1 MKTRIC
7 LMWDALH
14 LVGVLLVLMFPY
26 WTSIIGL
33 ILGLMW
39 KNQYQIARNI
49 MCYLLWWSVVSV
61 HGFKFG
67 IISTITL
74 FLSSPRIFNE
84 LWNNTL
90 TVHCA
95 WILNVIY
102 PILHCNESKLEEC
115 TLKKRNVSDVPSVSI
130 ILCNKDES
138 METLKQFVASVVLAK
153 TYAERKLGIAHIRLV
168 LADGGSKNV
177 QDIGNI
183 YDAVFDSI
191 QVIPGGKLCGRHEC
205 SVRETSDIIIAYDSD
220 RKYDIRN
227 TYEHLHPFLEDWKY
241 CRENKITPLVGTTHY
256 VYSDGIFPFNGGN
269 SAYLRDVY
277 LRHPFNTKISQTT
290 TSCIWKEEELDW
302 GRNLVKCGRVVSV
315 KAIYTDI
322 NPLPFI
328 PFLKRMLNLKNSF
341 SGGIDR
347 WSSEETSFVI
357 IAKIIFISVFSVLLP
372 TSV

>member
-1 MKTRIC
+1 MKKPIC
-7 LMWDALH
+7 LIWDALH
-14 LVGVLLVLMFPY
+14 LLGVLLVLLFPY
-26 WTSIIGL
+26 GTSIIGL
-33 ILGLMW
+33 LLGLIW

-49 MCYLLWWSVVSV
+49 VCYILWWSVVSI

-67 IISTITL
+67 IISTTTL
-74 FLSSPRIFNE
+74 FFSSPRIFHE

-102 PILHCNESKLEEC
+102 PILHSNESNLEEC
-115 TLKKRNVSDVPSVSI
+115 ISKQINISDIPSVSI
-130 ILCNKDES
+130 LLCNKDES
-138 METLKQFVASVVLAK
+138 METLKQSVASVVQAK
-153 TYAERKLGIAHIRLV
+153 TYAENLFGIAHIRLV

-177 QDIGNI
+177 QCIRNI

-191 QVIPGGKLCGRHEC
+191 EVIPGGKLCGRHEC
-205 SVRETSDIIIAYDSD
+205 TVRESSDIIIAYDSD
-220 RKYDIRN
+220 RKYDIRS
-227 TYEHLHPFLEDWKY
+227 TYEHLHPFIQDLQY
-241 CRENKITPLVGTTHY
+241 CREDKITPIVGTTHY
-256 VYSDGIFPFNGGN
+256 VYSDGIYPFNGGN

-302 GRNLVKCGRVVSV
+302 GRNLVKEGRVVSV
-315 KAIYTDI
+315 KAIYSDI

-347 WSSEETSFVI
+347 WSHKETFFVI
-357 IAKIIFISVFSVLLP
+357 IGKIIFISIFSVLLP
-372 TSV
+372 ISI